1 MLPLYESGGQCR
13 KGKGMFHFLWSLI
26 KALCTLA
33 VVAVLGAGLYIGNM
47 AYDQLLDSPWDQ
59 ILGIRNQTGDLHI
72 IHAAEKQYGWR
83 PVEVEAGD
91 GTMLAGTYVSAG
103 NDAHRTVILIHGL
116 YSNRSMMVP
125 LIPMYREM
133 GYNVLLI
140 DLRGHGESGGEHTMW
155 GMKEMGDLDAWM
167 DWLKANDPRVLVGMH
182 GISLGAAMSLLYS
195 GTDNGQNLLFY
206 VADSSYADLLSL
218 GKEKVYAWS
227 GDERMLLSMDII
239 DPFFQAAMF
248 IHTGKLLHNI
258 EPIDAVKHTKAPI
271 LFLHG
276 ASDTL
281 VPASAA
287 QELGNAC
294 ASNRKEIRIF
304 EGAGHAAEFSAN
316 PGAYKEIVQKF
327 VQNS

>member
-1 MLPLYESGGQCR
+1 ML
-13 KGKGMFHFLWSLI
+13 HFIWSLI

-33 VVAVLGAGLYIGNM
+33 VAAVLGAGLYIGNM
-47 AYDQLLDSPWDQ
+47 TYNQLMDSPWDQ
-59 ILGIRNQTGDLHI
+59 ILGIRNETADLHI
-72 IHAAEKQYGWR
+72 IHEAEKKYGWR
-83 PVEVEAGD
+83 PVEVEAKD

-103 NDAHRTVILIHGL
+103 QDAHRTVILLHGL

-125 LIPMYREM
+125 LIPMYQKL
-133 GYNVLLI
+133 GYNVLLV

-155 GMKEMGDLDAWM
+155 GMKEVDDLDAWM
-167 DWLKANDPRVLVGMH
+167 EWLEARDPRVLVGMH

-239 DPFFQAAMF
+239 NPFFQAAMF

-258 EPIDAVKHTKAPI
+258 EPIDAVANAKAPI

-276 ASDTL
+276 AADTL
-281 VPASAA
+281 VPPSAA
-287 QELGNAC
+287 QELGDA
-294 ASNRKEIRIF
+294 AGSNRKEIRIF
-304 EGAGHAAEFSAN
+304 EGAGHAAEYAAN
-316 PGAYKEIVQKF
+316 PAAYERIVSNF
-327 VQNS
+327 VMKS

>member
-1 MLPLYESGGQCR
+1 
-13 KGKGMFHFLWSLI
+13 MFHFLWSVI

-33 VVAVLGAGLYIGNM
+33 VAAVLGAGLYIGNM
-47 AYDQLLDSPWDQ
+47 TYNQLMDSPWDQ
-59 ILGIRNQTGDLHI
+59 ILGIRNQTGDLHV
-72 IHAAEKQYGWR
+72 IHEAEKKYGWR
-83 PVEVEAGD
+83 PVEVEAKD
-91 GTMLAGTYVSAG
+91 GTMLAGTYVSGG
-103 NDAHRTVILIHGL
+103 NDDHRTVILLHGL

-125 LIPMYREM
+125 LIPMYQKL

-155 GMKEMGDLDAWM
+155 GMKEVDDLDAWM
-167 DWLKANDPRVLVGMH
+167 EWLKARDPRVLVGMH

-206 VADSSYADLLSL
+206 VADSSYADLMSL

-239 DPFFQAAMF
+239 NPFFQAAMF

-258 EPIDAVKHTKAPI
+258 EPIDAVANAKAPI

-276 ASDTL
+276 GSDTL
-281 VPASAA
+281 VPPSAA
-287 QELGNAC
+287 QELGDA
-294 ASNRKEIRIF
+294 ASSNRKEVRIF
-304 EGAGHAAEFSAN
+304 EGAGHAAEYAAN
-316 PGAYKEIVQKF
+316 PGAYERIVSNF
-327 VQNS
+327 VMKT